1 MSVAR
6 PRQRSLAD
14 ILYIVAIATVF
25 FLAAHGLFRK
35 VTWYLAIDQYGYLTF
50 AGDLARGRVFH
61 EWPPM
66 QVLAPAIPVPH
77 VDVRA
82 QTYVFD
88 GERMFCRYTPGFPIL
103 LAAWMRTFG
112 ANAAHYIDPTLFLAL
127 LAVHHALARRLL
139 TAVAGARWLALVG
152 TLLLLLLPSYLHLW
166 AITILRDIS
175 AQLFALTAM
184 LVTIRRD
191 GPMSRRR
198 AAVIG
203 FLVGYLICIRIDAGL
218 FALPIGLL
226 FLTQARARG
235 TIPIAAALFMLGVSP
250 LLLYNLAST
259 GNPLRP
265 TQSMELESFFQ
276 ARHAPPP
283 GGAPT
288 VPARADAAG
297 RPAAIRRIHHIA
309 HVAHIAPDD
318 GTVGAPSPAPLTVA
332 RHRLVQAA
340 AGAPPPVHGGGL
352 RLSNLPRTF
361 PGNVQ
366 YLRNAFGSVVLTLAL
381 LGVGTAVLT
390 NRLLFMATV
399 PYVAV
404 ALVFYSCWSR
414 PDPRYIA
421 GIFVL
426 TPFLTIAGLGG
437 LWQGSV
443 ALRRSRDASP
453 LALIWRLAVI
463 AGATSCAAWFWSDD
477 LRVAWFT
484 VDEAVAA
491 GAWRGGSALPVVS
504 ALVALLAIVP
514 TGYLMLAA
522 PSAGLRGTT
531 WPAATLAVLLVLT
544 AVIRAIPGWHRHASF
559 QAGEV
564 AAARDTIE
572 SAFGPGAVV
581 ITTDEVGRPAENIDH
596 YTHAHALYLEDLA
609 RWRIPLR
616 RTMVLLLDAGHDVYF
631 LIPSASREGHA
642 AIDRLRMRLL
652 RVTHVAH
659 VDAQEAH
666 RYFVASRFGAQPL
679 DIYRIE
685 QLGDG

>member
-6 PRQRSLAD
+6 PHHRSLAD
-14 ILYIVAIATVF
+14 ILYIVGIATVF

-50 AGDLARGRVFH
+50 AGDLAQGRIFH

-103 LAAWMRTFG
+103 LAAWMRMLG

-139 TAVAGARWLALVG
+139 AAVAGARWLALVG

-166 AITILRDIS
+166 AITILRDIA

-184 LVTIRRD
+184 LVTVRRD
-191 GPMSRRR
+191 VPMSRRR
-198 AAVIG
+198 AGLIG

-235 TIPIAAALFMLGVSP
+235 SMAVAAALFVIGVTP
-250 LLLYNLAST
+250 LLLYNHAST

-276 ARHAPPP
+276 ARHESPDNAPATARAEPPP
-283 GGAPT
+283 
-288 VPARADAAG
+288 RHAAN
-297 RPAAIRRIHHIA
+297 RQLRRIT
-309 HVAHIAPDD
+309 PDD
-318 GTVGAPSPAPLTVA
+318 GTIGAPSPAPLTVA
-332 RHRLVQAA
+332 QNRAVQSAA
-340 AGAPPPVHGGGL
+340 AAPPPVQGGGL

-366 YLRNAFGSVVLTLAL
+366 YLRNAFGTVVLTLAL
-381 LGVGTAVLT
+381 LGVVTALVT
-390 NRLLFMATV
+390 NRRLFMATV

-426 TPFLTIAGLGG
+426 TPFLTLAGLSG
-437 LWQGSV
+437 LWQGSA
-443 ALRRSRDASP
+443 ALRRARDAGRLS
-453 LALIWRLAVI
+453 LIWQLAIV
-463 AGATSCAAWFWSDD
+463 AGATSCAVWLWSDD
-477 LRVAWFT
+477 LQVAWFT
-484 VDEAVAA
+484 VEEAVAA

-514 TGYLMLAA
+514 TCSLTLAGSRPGRRVA
-522 PSAGLRGTT
+522 T
-531 WPAATLAVLLVLT
+531 WPAATLAILLVLT
-544 AVIRAIPGWHRHASF
+544 AVVRAIPGWHRHASF
-559 QAGEV
+559 QSAEV
-564 AAARDTIE
+564 AAARETIE
-572 SAFGPGAVV
+572 SVVPPGAVV
-581 ITTDEVGRPAENIDH
+581 VTTDEVGRPAENIDH

-616 RTMVLLLDAGHDVYF
+616 RTMILLLDAGHEVYF
-631 LIPSASREGHA
+631 LIPSASRSGRA
-642 AIDRLRMRLL
+642 AIDRLRTRLL
-652 RVTHVAH
+652 QVTHVAH
-659 VDAQEAH
+659 VDAGEAH

-679 DIYRIE
+679 DFYRI
-685 QLGDG
+685 QPLGGR